1 MAVAVASAGL
11 AWLSRT
17 PWRGLRRFGAGEL
30 KTSLLLMMMMMM
42 INDDDAALRG
52 SGAFHSVLKIRCV
65 TNYAPQGGC
74 CFPRPWIFSL
84 SWSSSSNSS
93 VSSPLRRGRLIR
105 MRRFLQLCFL
115 LQSRE
120 VARWPQSPAD
130 EQASGPAPAATSSS
144 LCATTKRLCQVRMCR
159 RRLCCRRGRRVQGF
173 LHPFHARARSARGV
187 PPAALIV
194 HATARGALLR
204 G

>member
-1 MAVAVASAGL
+1 MRAARAAHVSLVVQHL
-11 AWLSRT
+11 LCQLSR
-17 PWRGLRRFGAGEL
+17 PLGDVANLFCLVFGE
-30 KTSLLLMMMMMM
+30 S
-42 INDDDAALRG
+42 NDDG
-52 SGAFHSVLKIRCV
+52 
-65 TNYAPQGGC
+65 
-74 CFPRPWIFSL
+74 
-84 SWSSSSNSS
+84 
-93 VSSPLRRGRLIR
+93 LRRGRLIP

-144 LCATTKRLCQVRMCR
+144 LWATTKRLCRVRMCR
-159 RRLCCRRGRRVQGF
+159 RRLCCRRGRRRLVPSGMRVQGF

-194 HATARGALLR
+194 HATARGALMR